1 MQMCFKRYE
10 LKFLISSLQ
19 YTNLLSNLLKRMST
33 NEYSNTLICNIYYDT
48 PDFYLIRKSLE
59 KPIYKEKLRLR
70 SYNIPNKNSNVFLEL
85 KKKYKSVV
93 YKRRIIC
100 PLNEVNNILIK
111 GNQTQIEKE
120 ISYFYQYYNDL
131 EPRMFLSYHRFALFG
146 IDNPSLRIT
155 FDTDI
160 TYRDYD
166 LDLTKGIYGNKL
178 IKDQILM
185 EIKTDTNLP
194 LWLSQLLTEN
204 KIYQSSFSK
213 YGQAYLKEGKQY
225 VI

>member
-19 YTNLLSNLLKRMST
+19 YTNLLSSLLKRMNT

-70 SYNIPNKNSNVFLEL
+70 SYDIPSKNSNVFLEL
-85 KKKYKSVV
+85 KKKYNSVV
-93 YKRRIIC
+93 YKRRTVC
-100 PLNEVNNILIK
+100 SLNEVDNILNGTNK
-111 GNQTQIEKE
+111 TQIEKE
-120 ISYFYQYYNDL
+120 ISYFYQYYKDL
-131 EPRMFLSYHRFALFG
+131 EPRMFLSYHRFSLFG

-166 LDLTKGIYGNKL
+166 LDLTKGTYGNKL

-185 EIKTDTNLP
+185 EIKTDTTLP

-213 YGQAYLKEGKQY
+213 YGQAYLKGDKQY